1 MSGTMGVAGAGAG
14 VGGGHTVRSVANT
27 SSSMHK
33 DSSAARV
40 ASLPGCQSNSL
51 VLSSEREGNWTV
63 SVAADCAILPHV
75 KLKG

>member
-1 MSGTMGVAGAGAG
+1 MSGTRGNASEGDG
-14 VGGGHTVRSVANT
+14 VGDGCATRSVAKI

-33 DSSAARV
+33 DSSAAGV